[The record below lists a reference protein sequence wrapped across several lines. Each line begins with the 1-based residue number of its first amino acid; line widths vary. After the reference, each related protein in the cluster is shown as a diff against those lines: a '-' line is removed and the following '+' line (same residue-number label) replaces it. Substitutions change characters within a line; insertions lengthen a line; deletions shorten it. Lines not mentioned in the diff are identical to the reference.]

1 MTKEEIVKKY
11 FNTVYR
17 LALSQTKNKAY
28 ADDVTQDVFLRFL
41 NKDRGFDSEEHIKA
55 WLLRVT
61 INCSKSIFLSSWFKK
76 CVPLS
81 EELTFD
87 TEEKSDVYY
96 AVAELPPKYRTPI
109 HLFYYEELQIN
120 EIAKNHY
127 TTILYESPF
136 RLVKTLQQLAEV
148 CGPERRVSVAREL
161 TKIYEEN
168 ARGTLEEV
176 INYFSQKEVKGEI
189 VIVLEGID
197 KE

>member
-41 NKDRGFDSEEHIKA
+41 NKERNFDSEEHIKA

-61 INCSKSIFLSSWFKK
+61 INCSKSIYLSAWFKK
-76 CVPLS
+76 TVPLS

-96 AVAELPPKYRTPI
+96 AVAELPPKYRTAI
-109 HLFYYEELQIN
+109 HLFYYEDLSIS
-120 EIAKNHY
+120 EISE
-127 TTILYESPF
+127 ILDTKESTVKSHLF
-136 RLVKTLQQLAEV
+136 R
-148 CGPERRVSVAREL
+148 GREL
-161 TKIYEEN
+161 
-168 ARGTLEEV
+168 L
-176 INYFSQKEVKGEI
+176 KEKLKGGYDF
-189 VIVLEGID
+189 V
-197 KE
+197 